1 MILRFVF
8 DVVIV
13 LNNPDMQVVCPF
25 LLDQFYWAERLH
37 WLGVAPA
44 PLQRQHLIPDND
56 DPSSIHN
63 AAEVLRGAI
72 KSALF
77 PEIKA
82 QATSIAD
89 RLSFEVHCLNGTLQP
104 LTNDIATSV
113 SIYCL
118 IKEVKNLL
126 FFTLLLCL
134 GWDWRSPKDLEG
146 KSVDSGSNLSCN
158 QGLIY
163 RPVRSNRR
171 GPVPVYRTG
180 LAGNR
185 WKPVKFKFKIACST
199 GSDRLTGRFDRFTD
213 RFDW

>member
-72 KSALF
+72 KSALL

-82 QATSIAD
+82 QATRIAD
-89 RLSFEVHCLNGTLQP
+89 RLSFEVHCRNGTL
-104 LTNDIATSV
+104 
-113 SIYCL
+113 
-118 IKEVKNLL
+118 
-126 FFTLLLCL
+126 
-134 GWDWRSPKDLEG
+134 
-146 KSVDSGSNLSCN
+146 
-158 QGLIY
+158 
-163 RPVRSNRR
+163 
-171 GPVPVYRTG
+171 
-180 LAGNR
+180 
-185 WKPVKFKFKIACST
+185 
-199 GSDRLTGRFDRFTD
+199 
-213 RFDW
+213 